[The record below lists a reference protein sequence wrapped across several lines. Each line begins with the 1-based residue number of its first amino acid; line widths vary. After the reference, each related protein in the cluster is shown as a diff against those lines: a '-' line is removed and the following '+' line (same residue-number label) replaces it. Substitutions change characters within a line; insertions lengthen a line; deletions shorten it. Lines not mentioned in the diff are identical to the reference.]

1 MLTLGV
7 DIGSSCVKAALWD
20 GRGFSFALG
29 PAAWDFAD
37 AAPELADRLCA
48 ERGAKQAEIAF
59 TVATGY
65 GRKLYKSADKTV
77 TEITCHAAG
86 AVWLTPG
93 TRTVLDIGGQD
104 SKVISLGENGAVKDF
119 LMNDKC
125 AAGTGRF
132 LQNMATLIGCP
143 LDDFANIPPGTE
155 PQKINSMCTV
165 FAESEVIGLLSKGT
179 PKDAVMLGLLDAIAA
194 RAAGMVSRLAD
205 AGPVTFTGG
214 AAKNPLL
221 AARIAASLG
230 RPVEAPEHPQFAGA
244 AGAALIAAKLA
255 AERSNGA

>member
-65 GRKLYKSADKTV
+65 GRKLYKNADKTV

-86 AVWLTPG
+86 AVWLKPG

-165 FAESEVIGLLSKGT
+165 FAETEATSLMAQGIRPQNIALGLHQAIVRRTVTMLRRVGLAPPLVFAGGVAHNPCVRHLLGQSLGLSPGNGLLIPT
-179 PKDAVMLGLLDAIAA
+179 EPDMN
-194 RAAGMVSRLAD
+194 
-205 AGPVTFTGG
+205 G
-214 AAKNPLL
+214 AL
-221 AARIAASLG
+221 
-230 RPVEAPEHPQFAGA
+230 
-244 AGAALIAAKLA
+244 GAALWAARQ
-255 AERSNGA
+255 ES

>member
-20 GRGFSFALG
+20 GRELTFALG
-29 PAAWDFAD
+29 PAAWDFVD
-37 AAPELADRLCA
+37 SAPELVRGLCA
-48 ERGAKQAEIAF
+48 ERGIALEEVAF
-59 TVATGY
+59 TVSTGY
-65 GRKLYKSADKTV
+65 GRKLYKKADKTV

-86 AVWLTPG
+86 AVRLLPG

-104 SKVISLGENGAVKDF
+104 SKVISLDGHGAVKDF

-143 LDDFANIPPGTE
+143 LDDFAAIPPDTR

-165 FAESEVIGLLSKGT
+165 FAESEVIGLLSRGA
-179 PKDAVMLGLLDAIAA
+179 PKASVMLGLLDAIAA
-194 RAAGMVSRLAD
+194 RAAGMVSRLPGE
-205 AGPVTFTGG
+205 GPVTFTGG

-221 AARIAASLG
+221 AARIAACLG
-230 RPVEAPEHPQFAGA
+230 RPVKATEHPQFAGA
-244 AGAALIAAKLA
+244 AGAALIAAGLA
-255 AERSNGA
+255 VRKTV

>member
-1 MLTLGV
+1 MFTLGV
-7 DIGSSCVKAALWD
+7 DIGSSCVKVALWD

-37 AAPELADRLCA
+37 SAPELVRGLCA
-48 ERGAKQAEIAF
+48 DRGAKPEEVAF

-65 GRKLYKSADKTV
+65 GRKLYQKADKTV

-86 AVWLTPG
+86 AVSFRPG
-93 TRTVLDIGGQD
+93 ARTVLDIGGQD
-104 SKVISLGENGAVKDF
+104 SKVISLGEDGSVKDF

-132 LQNMATLIGCP
+132 LQNMAALIGCP
-143 LDDFANIPPGTE
+143 LDDFAAIPPETE

-165 FAESEVIGLLSKGT
+165 FAESEVISLLSRGA
-179 PKDAVMLGLLDAIAA
+179 PKAAVMLGLLDAIAA
-194 RAAGMVSRLAD
+194 RAAGMVSRLS
-205 AGPVTFTGG
+205 GEGLVTFTGG

-244 AGAALIAAKLA
+244 AGAALIAAELA
-255 AERSNGA
+255 VRKTA